1 MSVFS
6 FLSIMDICSI
16 RFGFAIA
23 TPNFSQKKKLQR
35 KDVYK
40 NKILKKIWRLILF
53 QSTIVRV
60 INEFGTVTLIE
71 DVEVWSEYSY
81 NFRVL
86 YIALPW
92 KQLHNTFDS

>member
-1 MSVFS
+1 
-6 FLSIMDICSI
+6 
-16 RFGFAIA
+16 
-23 TPNFSQKKKLQR
+23 
-35 KDVYK
+35 
-40 NKILKKIWRLILF
+40 LF

-86 YIALPW
+86 YIALP
-92 KQLHNTFDS
+92 